1 MAARLKTCESDAR
14 STHRPLGHLVRVKVR
29 VRVRLRVRV
38 RVRARTTQRPS
49 GHRALP
55 SSLAVVP
62 PSTMYTKDVTRSET
76 LSQYTMR
83 SETPRWVG
91 IRW

>member
-1 MAARLKTCESDAR
+1 MRAMYVFQIMAEKVKNCKSEART
-14 STHRPLGHLVRVKVR
+14 THSPLGHRE
-29 VRVRLRVRV
+29 
-38 RVRARTTQRPS
+38 
-49 GHRALP
+49 LP

-83 SETPRWVG
+83 SEAPRWVG